1 MNFLSRLRLKTK
13 LNLMVAVPLLA
24 MLFFSTVQLV
34 DKITQ
39 QSEMEQLT
47 ELSGLAS
54 TLSALIHET
63 QKERGAS
70 AGFTG
75 SKGKKFAEILPKQRE
90 LTNERRK
97 KLSEDLQ
104 GFDASEYGATFEM
117 QLNALLSDLEQLDG
131 IRSQVSALSLP
142 LPKVVGW
149 YTAMNAKLLAVIE
162 QMPHVVSDAGL
173 VARITAYVNY
183 LQSKERAGIERAV
196 LSATFGANQFAPG
209 MYKKFISLV
218 TAQEDFLHV
227 FNAMGTEEDKAFY
240 QEAMKHESIAKV
252 EEMRQTAFQ
261 NVVIGGFGIDAEYWF
276 KTITQKI
283 NQLKKVDDHLASGIL
298 GQATSLHSSA
308 KTTSILYLVEIALL
322 LIFTMWITRRVG
334 RMIGVSVGEVR
345 NALKQVADE
354 GDFSVRVEAR
364 TQDSVGEMAQAL
376 NNLMENL
383 QTSIHETNL
392 VVTDIAHGV
401 FDRRVEAD
409 LKGELLTLKRG
420 VNESAASVES
430 TMNTLTDVMRAISGG
445 NFGYRLE
452 GVEMEGEFRR
462 VLEGTMESMDSIVT
476 DINKVMDGVAVGRF
490 DIRVRADAQ
499 GDMGRLKQ
507 NLNRSLDAL
516 SEAMKEVVTVSN
528 RMGDGDLTVSVEGD
542 YHGLLAVL
550 KDSVNANQA
559 NFSQIVS
566 KVRASSRQVRHGSD
580 EISRGSVDLSSRTS
594 EQAASLEETA
604 ASMEEMASTVKMNS
618 DSASQASQ
626 LAAESLMRAQDGSG
640 VAAEA
645 VEAMEGINASSAKIA
660 DIITLIDGIAFQT
673 NLLALNAAVEA
684 ARAGEHGRGF
694 AVVAGEVRTL
704 AQRSADAA
712 KDIKKLIEDSTS
724 RIEQGS
730 ELVERSGVALSS
742 IEESVKKMNDISSEI
757 EAATKE
763 QTQGI
768 NQVNTAVSQLDT
780 ATQEN
785 AALVEETAAASSQLS
800 HQADELANMVSVFT
814 LSREAEAMAAR
825 LASSQSNYA
834 ETFMKARSA
843 HLAWKGKIRGFLDGV
858 IQMDAKQAVSHHD
871 CVLGQWLDKE
881 GRQQFKHLPEM
892 KELDRVHEQM
902 HSLIKEIVGL
912 KHDGEIDRAEQ
923 RFEEIE
929 PLSHAVVALLNKLE
943 SAESSSGMQQAA
955 PTAAP
960 SAPSKPKPR
969 QAPKPTLQQKQKDD
983 DEWSDF

>member
-13 LNLMVAVPLLA
+13 LSLMVAVPLLA
-24 MLFFSTVQLV
+24 MLFFSTMQLI
-34 DKITQ
+34 DKFTQ

-75 SKGKKFAEILPKQRE
+75 SKGKKFVDILPKQRM

-97 KLSEDLQ
+97 QLSEDLQ
-104 GFDASEYGATFEM
+104 TFDASEYGAAFEE
-117 QLNALLSDLEQLDG
+117 QLNALLSDLKQLDG
-131 IRSQVSALSLP
+131 VRSQVSALALP
-142 LPKVVGW
+142 LSKVVGW
-149 YTAMNAKLLAVIE
+149 YTAMNAKLLGVIE
-162 QMPHVVSDAGL
+162 QMPHVVSDASL
-173 VARITAYVNY
+173 VTRMTAYVNY

-218 TAQEDFLHV
+218 TAQENFLHV
-227 FNAMGTEEDKAFY
+227 FNAMANEEDKAFY
-240 QEAMKHESIAKV
+240 QAAMTHESIAKV

-283 NQLKKVDDHLASGIL
+283 NQLKKVDDHLAAGIL
-298 GQATSLHSSA
+298 DQATALHASA
-308 KTTSILYLVEIALL
+308 TTTSRLYLAEIALL
-322 LIFTMWITRRVG
+322 LIFTLWLSRRVG
-334 RMIGVSVGEVR
+334 RMIGVSVGAVR
-345 NALKQVADE
+345 DALKQVADE
-354 GDFSVRVEAR
+354 GDFSVRVESN

-376 NNLMENL
+376 NVLMESL

-409 LKGELLTLKRG
+409 LRGELLTLKNG
-420 VNESAASVES
+420 VNESAASVER
-430 TMNTLTDVMRAISGG
+430 TMNTLSDVMQAISGG

-462 VLEGTMESMDSIVT
+462 VLENTMASMDSIVT
-476 DINKVMDGVAVGRF
+476 DINKVMDGVAIGRF
-490 DIRVRADAQ
+490 DVRVQADAQ
-499 GDMGRLKQ
+499 GDMDRLKQ

-516 SEAMKEVVTVSN
+516 GDAMKEVVTVTN
-528 RMGDGDLTVSVEGD
+528 RTGEGDLTVSVEGD

-550 KDSVNANQA
+550 KDSVNASQA

-640 VAAEA
+640 VAVEA
-645 VEAMEGINASSAKIA
+645 VEAMQGINESSAKIA

-768 NQVNTAVSQLDT
+768 NQVNTAVAQLDT

-800 HQADELANMVSVFT
+800 HQADELSNMVSVFT
-814 LSREAEAMAAR
+814 LSREAEALAAR
-825 LASSQSNYA
+825 LASSHSTYA

-871 CVLGQWLDKE
+871 CALGQWLDKE
-881 GRQQFKHLPEM
+881 GRQQFKHLPQM
-892 KELDRVHEQM
+892 KELDHVHEQM
-902 HSLIKEIVGL
+902 HTLIKEIVAL
-912 KHDGEIDRAEQ
+912 KHDGKVEQAEQ

-929 PLSHAVVALLNKLE
+929 PLSHQVVALLNKLE
-943 SAESSSGMQQAA
+943 SAESSGVSMQQSTPPAA
-955 PTAAP
+955 PETP
-960 SAPSKPKPR
+960 QKPKQKKAPR
-969 QAPKPTLQQKQKDD
+969 PTPKRSID

>member
-1 MNFLSRLRLKTK
+1 
-13 LNLMVAVPLLA
+13 
-24 MLFFSTVQLV
+24 
-34 DKITQ
+34 
-39 QSEMEQLT
+39 
-47 ELSGLAS
+47 
-54 TLSALIHET
+54 
-63 QKERGAS
+63 
-70 AGFTG
+70 
-75 SKGKKFAEILPKQRE
+75 
-90 LTNERRK
+90 
-97 KLSEDLQ
+97 
-104 GFDASEYGATFEM
+104 
-117 QLNALLSDLEQLDG
+117 
-131 IRSQVSALSLP
+131 
-142 LPKVVGW
+142 
-149 YTAMNAKLLAVIE
+149 
-162 QMPHVVSDAGL
+162 
-173 VARITAYVNY
+173 
-183 LQSKERAGIERAV
+183 
-196 LSATFGANQFAPG
+196 
-209 MYKKFISLV
+209 
-218 TAQEDFLHV
+218 
-227 FNAMGTEEDKAFY
+227 
-240 QEAMKHESIAKV
+240 
-252 EEMRQTAFQ
+252 
-261 NVVIGGFGIDAEYWF
+261 
-276 KTITQKI
+276 
-283 NQLKKVDDHLASGIL
+283 
-298 GQATSLHSSA
+298 
-308 KTTSILYLVEIALL
+308 
-322 LIFTMWITRRVG
+322 
-334 RMIGVSVGEVR
+334 MIGVSVGAVR
-345 NALKQVADE
+345 DALKQVADE
-354 GDFSVRVEAR
+354 GDFSVRVESN

-376 NNLMENL
+376 NVLMESL

-409 LKGELLTLKRG
+409 LRGELLTLKNG
-420 VNESAASVES
+420 VNESAASVER
-430 TMNTLTDVMRAISGG
+430 TMNTLSDVMQAISGG

-462 VLEGTMESMDSIVT
+462 VLENTMASMDSIVT
-476 DINKVMDGVAVGRF
+476 DINKVMDGVAIGRF
-490 DIRVRADAQ
+490 DVRVQADAQ
-499 GDMGRLKQ
+499 GDMDRLKQ

-516 SEAMKEVVTVSN
+516 GDAMKEVVTVTN
-528 RMGDGDLTVSVEGD
+528 RTGEGDLTVSVEGD

-550 KDSVNANQA
+550 KDSVNASQA

-640 VAAEA
+640 VAVEA
-645 VEAMEGINASSAKIA
+645 VEAMQGINESSAKIA

-768 NQVNTAVSQLDT
+768 NQVNTAVAQLDT

-800 HQADELANMVSVFT
+800 HQADELSNMVSVFT
-814 LSREAEAMAAR
+814 LSREAEALAAR
-825 LASSQSNYA
+825 LASSHSTYA

-881 GRQQFKHLPEM
+881 GRQQFKHLPQM
-892 KELDRVHEQM
+892 KELDHVHEQM
-902 HSLIKEIVGL
+902 HTLIKEIVAL
-912 KHDGEIDRAEQ
+912 KHDGKVEQAEQ

-929 PLSHAVVALLNKLE
+929 PLSHQVVALLNKLE
-943 SAESSSGMQQAA
+943 SAESSGVSMQQSTPPAA
-955 PTAAP
+955 PETP
-960 SAPSKPKPR
+960 QKPKQKKAPR
-969 QAPKPTLQQKQKDD
+969 PTPKRSID